1 MCIYEFIKFVE
12 KLRYNR
18 NIDDKNLQNL
28 SLLLSI
34 FPSIY
39 FLSQCIFNKDI
50 QPYNSYDLINK
61 DPLTRK
67 IWENGN
73 FNIRRYNEIE
83 KIIKNRKLHELN
95 EKDFKDMGIDDCKTA
110 NNFYSVFQWCGLN
123 DKSEKCDYKELNAF
137 YYKHSANSIE
147 RGIYNCPDQLI
158 TIINYHYKN
167 KTLLCR

>member
-1 MCIYEFIKFVE
+1 MYILV
-12 KLRYNR
+12 
-18 NIDDKNLQNL
+18 KNT
-28 SLLLSI
+28 
-34 FPSIY
+34 
-39 FLSQCIFNKDI
+39 
-50 QPYNSYDLINK
+50 
-61 DPLTRK
+61 LTRK

-167 KTLLCR
+167 KIKYIEENKNGYYMGVNNTIDGKRKSKRKSKRNSKRKSKRNSKRKSKRNSKRKSKRN